1 MSIKSLAEVDE
12 QEVVRE
18 VQEYFCDYVAVNAH
32 VFSMNI
38 PCCGENFR
46 WNEAALKRT
55 AQGLTSVILS
65 LKKSPV
71 IRHQNSSE
79 MARKLAESVRVINF
93 FIFFFYYKNYPDQA
107 FFTVYSF
114 KRLKFV

>member
-1 MSIKSLAEVDE
+1 MSVKSLAEVDE

-71 IRHQNSSE
+71 IRLQNSSE

-93 FIFFFYYKNYPDQA
+93 FFFFYYKNYPNQA